1 MLTKARGISF
11 PLGIAKGK
19 YFCNR
24 VAETKQLIRNIHNC
38 THSVLISPR
47 RYGKTSLAY
56 KAIRESKLPSARI
69 DLYMTTSA
77 ADIEKAIIAGVD
89 NLLSHICSNAEM
101 LLSLIKDFIKVLK
114 PSFEMGTRGLK
125 IKLQPSD
132 KTTSSANICEALQ
145 ILDGILRKKS
155 IKAVLLIDEFQ
166 EVQLVAP
173 NQGIEGA
180 IRHVA
185 QETENFTL
193 IFSGSH
199 RHLLSSMFNNKNK
212 PLYRLCDEI
221 QLNRISEAD
230 YLPFLKKFSLS
241 QWEETLNEP
250 VMNAILNYSERHP
263 YYFNAI
269 CEKLFMKETLP
280 TVPDVDAIWQHLLI
294 TKKKDVLTETKELN
308 ITHKKLLVAISHGI
322 NKELTGQ
329 QFLSQAELP
338 GSTVVRALEYLED
351 NDFIEK
357 RNDQYYIIDPLLKGI
372 INQLTYF

>member
-1 MLTKARGISF
+1 MLTTSRGISF

-24 VAETKQLIRNIHNC
+24 VIETKHLVRNIHNC
-38 THSVLISPR
+38 THTVLISPR

-56 KAIRESKLPSARI
+56 KAIHESKLPNTCV
-69 DLYMTTSA
+69 DLYMTTSP
-77 ADIEKAIIAGVD
+77 ADIQKAIISGVD
-89 NLLSHICSNAEM
+89 NLLTQISNNAEI
-101 LLSLIKDFIKVLK
+101 LLGLIKDYIKLLR
-114 PSFEMGTRGLK
+114 PTFEMGARGLK
-125 IKLQPSD
+125 IKLQPSE
-132 KTTSSANICEALQ
+132 KSASSANICESLQ
-145 ILDGILRKKS
+145 ILDAVLRKKS
-155 IKAVLLIDEFQ
+155 LKCVLLIDEFQ
-166 EVQLVAP
+166 EVQQVAP

-180 IRHVA
+180 IRHIA
-185 QETENFTL
+185 QETENLTL

-199 RHLLSSMFNNKNK
+199 RHLLRTMFNNKNK

-230 YLPFLKKFSLS
+230 YLPFLNKFSRN
-241 QWEETLNEP
+241 QWGKALHDN
-250 VMNAILNYSERHP
+250 VMNTILNYSERHP

-269 CEKLFMKETLP
+269 CEKLFTKDTLP
-280 TVPDVDAIWQHLLI
+280 TVTDVNTIWQHLLI
-294 TKKKDVLTETKELN
+294 TKKKDILSETKELN
-308 ITHKKLLVAISHGI
+308 ITHKKILVAISHGI

-357 RNDQYYIIDPLLKGI
+357 KKDQYHIIDPLLKGI